1 MSLTREE
8 RSMGMMLKDPRFPTG
23 CVEGTFKGERAV
35 FICLME
41 PAKKGG
47 FNMTPIARLLGE
59 DDMAHVKGAE
69 DEEVGDNASKIVLAT
84 R

>member
-41 PAKKGG
+41 PAKKG
-47 FNMTPIARLLGE
+47 ARKALTYRF
-59 DDMAHVKGAE
+59 
-69 DEEVGDNASKIVLAT
+69 II
-84 R
+84 